1 MPHIVIINSYILLL
15 HHKPVNQTTI
25 QVSRDTRARLKKIGS
40 KGQTYDEII
49 EKLLEIGQ
57 KVMFFNE
64 LDRISDNEEFVP
76 LDQL

>member
-1 MPHIVIINSYILLL
+1 MKLKLVI
-15 HHKPVNQTTI
+15 QTTI
-25 QVSRDTRARLKKIGS
+25 QVSRETRERLKKIGS

-49 EKLLEIGQ
+49 NKFLEIGE

-64 LDRISDNEEFVP
+64 LDRISDNEEFIP

>member
-1 MPHIVIINSYILLL
+1 MPHIVIISSYILLL
-15 HHKPVNQTTI
+15 YHKPVNQTTI
-25 QVSRDTRARLKKIGS
+25 QVSRETRDRLKKIGS

-57 KVMFFNE
+57 KIMFFNE

>member
-1 MPHIVIINSYILLL
+1 MALKLMV
-15 HHKPVNQTTI
+15 QTTI
-25 QVSRDTRARLKKIGS
+25 QVSMETRERLKKIGS

-49 EKLLEIGQ
+49 DKLLEIGQ

-64 LDRISDNEEFVP
+64 LDRISNNEEFIP